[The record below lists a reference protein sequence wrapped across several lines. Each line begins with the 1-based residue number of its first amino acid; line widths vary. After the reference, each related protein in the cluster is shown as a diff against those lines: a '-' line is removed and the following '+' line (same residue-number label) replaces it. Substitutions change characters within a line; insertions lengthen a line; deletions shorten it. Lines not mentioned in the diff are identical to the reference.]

1 MKRFTKLVPL
11 LLFAAVTQYSC
22 INDADVAFSDET
34 HADSNGNLALFFEIP
49 NANGTRS
56 AESSG
61 ITETGSK
68 EEYAVKSLTIYLFDS
83 TTKTLK
89 DQQEL
94 KNIQQIKADLEE
106 IKYTADK
113 ITVNP
118 GTYNIFAIANG
129 KAVTGDISTQ
139 DAFLNAVDG
148 ITYSEGKIPSVP
160 ASGFVMT
167 NRGAANLNVEV
178 KKPTDSDKVTS
189 VSIGLERAVA
199 KIELTQKQETFPL
212 KDPAGKVYCTIKL
225 NNFRMLNLA
234 TQFYTFRH
242 TAVLND
248 FQEPGSYTDENFGDI
263 NDNNG
268 YAIDPYFFKKT
279 VEGAKDFTNAD
290 GFFAQALVDLD
301 INDSN
306 WAGMAQAGSWSHVYC
321 LENCMFVNAQLNAY
335 STGVMFKANMDIAT
349 DRVFDENGDNISNPS
364 NWPSKMFYFN
374 YNFYTSVD
382 AIRKQVLNN
391 LPEDITDDSATEILA
406 EYSIKRFQKTENY
419 SCYYNYWIKHEDNH
433 ESTEMGVMEFGIVRN
448 NIYRLSVSKVA
459 GLGSGD
465 PYIEPEQPDEYK
477 AELDINLNVF
487 PWAVRNQD
495 VELE

>member
-234 TQFYTFRH
+234 RQFYTFRH

-419 SCYYNYWIKHEDNH
+419 SCYYNYWIKHEDNN
-433 ESTEMGVMEFGIVRN
+433 STEMGVMEFGIVRN
-448 NIYRLSVSKVA
+448 NIYRLSISKVA
-459 GLGSGD
+459 GLGSGE

-477 AELDINLNVF
+477 AELDININVF

>member
-34 HADSNGNLALFFEIP
+34 HTDSNGNLALFFEIP

-61 ITETGSK
+61 TTETGSK

-419 SCYYNYWIKHEDNH
+419 SCYYNYWIKHEDNN
-433 ESTEMGVMEFGIVRN
+433 STEMGVMEFGIVRN
-448 NIYRLSVSKVA
+448 NIYRLSISKVA
-459 GLGSGD
+459 GLGSGE

-477 AELDINLNVF
+477 AELDININVF

>member
-279 VEGAKDFTNAD
+279 VEDAKDFTNAD

-419 SCYYNYWIKHEDNH
+419 SCYYNYWIKHEDNN
-433 ESTEMGVMEFGIVRN
+433 STEMGVMEFGIVRN
-448 NIYRLSVSKVA
+448 NIYRLSISKVA
-459 GLGSGD
+459 GLGSGE

-477 AELDINLNVF
+477 AELDININVF

>member
-34 HADSNGNLALFFEIP
+34 HTDSNGNLALFFEIP

-419 SCYYNYWIKHEDNH
+419 SCYYNYWIKHEDNN
-433 ESTEMGVMEFGIVRN
+433 STEMGVMEFGIVRN
-448 NIYRLSVSKVA
+448 NIYRLSISKVA
-459 GLGSGD
+459 GLGSGE

-477 AELDINLNVF
+477 AELDININVF

-495 VELE
+495 VDLE

>member
-94 KNIQQIKADLEE
+94 KNIQQIKTDLEE

-419 SCYYNYWIKHEDNH
+419 SCYYNYWIKHEDNN
-433 ESTEMGVMEFGIVRN
+433 STEMGVMEFGIVRN
-448 NIYRLSVSKVA
+448 NIYRLSISKVA
-459 GLGSGD
+459 GLGSGE

-477 AELDINLNVF
+477 AELDININVF